1 MKKNTDIYKVYSY
14 IFLVIFLIFF
24 ILFGIFKAGKINI
37 NNQEKYT
44 QKLISEIKYLDIN
57 FVKIFNQMNNIEFEN
72 YKISINEIDKKNL
85 KNQKKEETKSNDN
98 KENEENKD
106 IKIFDLKRM
115 NILTESKDINRQKIK
130 DEVENMYLSIPTIT
144 LDLYQTK
151 IEKNLILDFNS
162 EYDNLTKFVQ
172 EENKIKTLEELVKLY
187 SNLVKISENIFP
199 REFDKLIL
207 KSKLN
212 LFKAYSKLDNKE
224 WEEILKDINLSIEE
238 FSKIMSMKDITNQKI
253 YSINKIYIMLNEL
266 EKSIDKKNEEI
277 FLIKYKNIIE
287 ELNKM

>member
-85 KNQKKEETKSNDN
+85 KNQKKEDTKSNDN

-115 NILTESKDINRQKIK
+115 NILTESKDINWQKIK

-162 EYDNLTKFVQ
+162 EYDNLTKFAQ

-199 REFDKLIL
+199 GEFDKLIL

-212 LFKAYSKLDNKE
+212 LFKAYSKLDNKD

>member
-115 NILTESKDINRQKIK
+115 NILTESKDINWQKIK